1 MQASTSLPV
10 PPICVKMPILR
21 RNDQQTTANESV
33 KFLQRR
39 LNDCGFQ
46 LTVDGFF
53 GSNTETA
60 VRSFQ
65 ERGNDH
71 DASVLIDGIVGPQT
85 WKALGACIVLAG
97 C

>member
-1 MQASTSLPV
+1 MQASPTLPL
-10 PPICVKMPILR
+10 PPVCEKMPILR

-53 GSNTETA
+53 GSKTEAA
-60 VRSFQ
+60 VRNFQ
-65 ERGNDH
+65 ERRHDH
-71 DASVLIDGIVGPQT
+71 DSSVLVDGIVGPRT